1 MGQVWL
7 SPVPQLSRLI
17 QGLQSRK
24 ANWQKLSA
32 PPLGQGAGQGAGAT
46 IQTSKE
52 LLQSPPPPAG
62 FGSQPSLTLLQAY
75 RHTASHSSHSFSPH
89 PNELDRRICPS
100 SLGGPPSSPQ
110 TTARQG
116 QTQAEQ
122 THSPSPHCGTGAS
135 PAPELQ
141 SSPIHVPKQT
151 LWGAL
156 LSLSAAPLA
165 SLFILASGPTAYAH
179 GVGETCFLD
188 GSRGYR
194 PNYNHRLT
202 VAHYTRD
209 DLMHII
215 YHMCKYTDKDGGI
228 RYGFISGTSYDLHYY
243 CEGEN
248 PNQEKCN
255 GAPIVKNRYFSA
267 TRRVRL
273 DVISRG
279 TQTFNLDNHF
289 SDPDNDALS
298 YSATS
303 SHPDIVGTAVSGNT
317 LTIASVGDTTFIR
330 PVTITVTADD
340 GKGGTVSTSFEVTV
354 WNQEAIDESN
364 ELLQETAI
372 EIGKTLATSLGP
384 GKVLKALG
392 VGAKAIKALDVAGS
406 VKSIKDGIQTIFDGN
421 EQNGNEQSSN
431 QQINSLAQAL
441 YIHHQALQNGSI
453 SLDQAFSGQNL
464 SIPLSLS
471 QAAHQDQEGS
481 ATPPFNA
488 LLKASLDFSSF
499 SDATDNLHYDG
510 SSTSYGLGID
520 LFPNP
525 DAPLLTGLQ
534 FAFTRSHSDFE
545 DQQADAEGAY
555 ELNMFSL
562 HPFLAWDATDNL
574 TLWSVL
580 GYGWPEA
587 ETSIDSID
595 GSDVDPSQD
604 ASHTSSGQFFS
615 FAGGANYRVWQS
627 DASAL
632 TIKLGGSTASMLDAD
647 FQAGRIA
654 AQFSHDFPLNAGQLK
669 SSADLALLLSNSD
682 PSVAELSG
690 SLNWLPNQGRLSG
703 STNARVLLFG
713 GDRSEWGIGGSILL
727 QPGQQ
732 GQGLSLALQPS
743 FGQTNASLSHLHL
756 DPFSFTDPNELAL
769 NSSPLTARFNAEL
782 AYGFPT
788 ANHALLTPYIDAS
801 LAHSSNTYTTG
812 LRYQLDS
819 GLDLDLSASHRTRSS
834 GNNDNRLFLQLRS
847 DL

>member
-1 MGQVWL
+1 MGIFSGLNNLDRLDL
-7 SPVPQLSRLI
+7 SNNNNLSSLPVGIFSGLNNLERLDLSNNNLSSLPEGIFSGLNNLVRLDLRDNNLSRLPEGI
-17 QGLQSRK
+17 FSGLNNSPV
-24 ANWQKLSA
+24 NLYLNGNNLSCLST
-32 PPLGQGAGQGAGAT
+32 PF
-46 IQTSKE
+46 
-52 LLQSPPPPAG
+52 G
-62 FGSQPSLTLLQAY
+62 FREYLEVFLPHCEDQEPEEEENGTPIVENS
-75 RHTASHSSHSFSPH
+75 SFS
-89 PNELDRRICPS
+89 
-100 SLGGPPSSPQ
+100 G
-110 TTARQG
+110 TRQ
-116 QTQAEQ
+116 
-122 THSPSPHCGTGAS
+122 
-135 PAPELQ
+135 
-141 SSPIHVPKQT
+141 
-151 LWGAL
+151 
-156 LSLSAAPLA
+156 
-165 SLFILASGPTAYAH
+165 
-179 GVGETCFLD
+179 
-188 GSRGYR
+188 
-194 PNYNHRLT
+194 
-202 VAHYTRD
+202 
-209 DLMHII
+209 
-215 YHMCKYTDKDGGI
+215 
-228 RYGFISGTSYDLHYY
+228 
-243 CEGEN
+243 
-248 PNQEKCN
+248 
-255 GAPIVKNRYFSA
+255 
-267 TRRVRL
+267 VRL
-273 DVISRG
+273 DVISRA
-279 TQTFNLDNHF
+279 TRTFNLDNHF
-289 SDPDNDALS
+289 SDPDGDALS

-303 SHPDIVGTAVSGNT
+303 SHPDIVRTAVSGNT
-317 LTIASVGDTTFIR
+317 LTIAAIGNTFRII
-330 PVTITVTADD
+330 TITVTADD
-340 GKGGTVSTSFEVTV
+340 GKGGTVSTSFDATV
-354 WNQEAIDESN
+354 SNQEAADKDI

-372 EIGKTLATSLGP
+372 DLGKELALSIGP

-392 VGAKAIKALDVAGS
+392 AGAKAIKALDVAGS
-406 VKSIKDGIQTIFDGN
+406 VKSIKDGIEAIF
-421 EQNGNEQSSN
+421 NGNEQSSN
-431 QQINSLAQAL
+431 QQINSLAEAL
-441 YIHHQALQNGSI
+441 YIHHEALQNGSI

-471 QAAHQDQEGS
+471 KATPQDQEGS
-481 ATPPFNA
+481 ATPRFNA
-488 LLKASLDFSSF
+488 LLKGSLDFSSF

-525 DAPLLTGLQ
+525 DLPLLTGLQ
-534 FAFTRSHSDFE
+534 LAFTRSHSDFE
-545 DQQADAEGAY
+545 DQQADVEGAY

-574 TLWSVL
+574 TFWSVL

-587 ETSIDSID
+587 ETTIDSID

-604 ASHTSSGQFFS
+604 ASHTSSGNFFS

-743 FGQTNASLSHLHL
+743 FGQTNDSLSHLHL
-756 DPFSFTDPNELAL
+756 DPFSFTDPNEPAL
-769 NSSPLTARFNAEL
+769 SSSPLTPRFNAEL

-788 ANHALLTPYIDAS
+788 ANHALLTPYIDAH

-819 GLDLDLSASHRTRSS
+819 GLNLDLSASHRQRSS
-834 GNNDNRLFLQLRS
+834 GNNDSRFFLQLRS

>member
-1 MGQVWL
+1 MGIF
-7 SPVPQLSRLI
+7 S
-17 QGLQSRK
+17 GL
-24 ANWQKLSA
+24 NNLQKLRLSTND
-32 PPLGQGAGQGAGAT
+32 L
-46 IQTSKE
+46 
-52 LLQSPPPPAG
+52 
-62 FGSQPSLTLLQAY
+62 
-75 RHTASHSSHSFSPH
+75 
-89 PNELDRRICPS
+89 S
-100 SLGGPPSSPQ
+100 SLPVGIFSGLNNLQELRLNDNDLRSLPVGIFRGLNNLEDLDLSNNNLSSLPVGIFSGLNNLESLYLNENDLRSLPLRIFRGLNNLKVIGLNYNNLRSLPEGIFRGLNNLKTLGLIYNNLSSLPEGIFSGLNNIGSILLADNNLSCLPTLPS
-110 TTARQG
+110 
-116 QTQAEQ
+116 
-122 THSPSPHCGTGAS
+122 
-135 PAPELQ
+135 
-141 SSPIHVPKQT
+141 
-151 LWGAL
+151 
-156 LSLSAAPLA
+156 
-165 SLFILASGPTAYAH
+165 YAH
-179 GVGETCFLD
+179 AFTYYVGVGIDLPTC
-188 GSRGYR
+188 
-194 PNYNHRLT
+194 
-202 VAHYTRD
+202 
-209 DLMHII
+209 
-215 YHMCKYTDKDGGI
+215 
-228 RYGFISGTSYDLHYY
+228 
-243 CEGEN
+243 EE
-248 PNQEKCN
+248 N
-255 GAPIVKNRYFSA
+255 GAPIVTNRYFSA

-279 TQTFNLDNHF
+279 TRTFNLDNHF

-303 SHPDIVGTAVSGNT
+303 SHPDVVGTAVSGNT

-340 GKGGTVSTSFEVTV
+340 GKQNGTVSTSFEVTV
-354 WNQEAIDESN
+354 WNQEATDESN

-372 EIGKTLATSLGP
+372 EVGKVLATSLGP

-406 VKSIKDGIQTIFDGN
+406 VKSVKDGIQTIFDGN
-421 EQNGNEQSSN
+421 QQSSN
-431 QQINSLAQAL
+431 QQINSLAEAL
-441 YIHHQALQNGSI
+441 YIHHEALQNGSI

-464 SIPLSLS
+464 SIPLSFS
-471 QAAHQDQEGS
+471 QAAPQDQEGS

-488 LLKASLDFSSF
+488 LLKGSLDFSSF

-510 SSTSYGLGID
+510 SSTSYGLGVD

-525 DAPLLTGLQ
+525 DLPLLTGLQ
-534 FAFTRSHSDFE
+534 LAFTRSHSDFE
-545 DQQADAEGAY
+545 DQQADAEGSY

-574 TLWSVL
+574 TFWSVL

-595 GSDVDPSQD
+595 GSDVEPSQD
-604 ASHTSSGQFFS
+604 ASHTSSGNFFS

-756 DPFSFTDPNELAL
+756 DPFSFTDPTEPAL
-769 NSSPLTARFNAEL
+769 SSSPLTARFNAEL

-801 LAHSSNTYTTG
+801 LAHGSNTYTTG

-819 GLDLDLSASHRTRSS
+819 GLNLDLSASHRQRSS
-834 GNNDNRLFLQLRS
+834 GNNDSRLFLQLRS

>member
-1 MGQVWL
+1 MYTYHRYRVIERRDSGGVKW
-7 SPVPQLSRLI
+7 SR
-17 QGLQSRK
+17 SCH
-24 ANWQKLSA
+24 
-32 PPLGQGAGQGAGAT
+32 
-46 IQTSKE
+46 E
-52 LLQSPPPPAG
+52 
-62 FGSQPSLTLLQAY
+62 
-75 RHTASHSSHSFSPH
+75 
-89 PNELDRRICPS
+89 
-100 SLGGPPSSPQ
+100 
-110 TTARQG
+110 
-116 QTQAEQ
+116 
-122 THSPSPHCGTGAS
+122 
-135 PAPELQ
+135 
-141 SSPIHVPKQT
+141 
-151 LWGAL
+151 
-156 LSLSAAPLA
+156 
-165 SLFILASGPTAYAH
+165 
-179 GVGETCFLD
+179 
-188 GSRGYR
+188 
-194 PNYNHRLT
+194 
-202 VAHYTRD
+202 
-209 DLMHII
+209 
-215 YHMCKYTDKDGGI
+215 DKDN
-228 RYGFISGTSYDLHYY
+228 
-243 CEGEN
+243 N
-248 PNQEKCN
+248 P
-255 GAPIVKNRYFSA
+255 PIVKNRYFSA
-267 TRRVRL
+267 TRQVRL
-273 DVISRG
+273 DIHNRP
-279 TQTFNLDNHF
+279 TRTFNLDNHF
-289 SDPDNDALS
+289 DDPDGDALS

-303 SHPDIVGTAVSGNT
+303 SHPDIVRILVKDNT
-317 LTIASVGDTTFIR
+317 LHITSGGTTFIR

-340 GKGGTVSTSFEVTV
+340 GKQNGTVSTSFGVTV
-354 WNQEAIDESN
+354 SNQEAVDESN

-372 EIGKTLATSLGP
+372 EVGKVLATSLGP

-406 VKSIKDGIQTIFDGN
+406 VKSVKDGIQTIFDGN
-421 EQNGNEQSSN
+421 EQNGNQQSSN
-431 QQINSLAQAL
+431 QQINNLAEAL

-471 QAAHQDQEGS
+471 KATHQDQEGS
-481 ATPPFNA
+481 ANPPFNA

-525 DAPLLTGLQ
+525 DVPLLTGLQ

-574 TLWSVL
+574 TFWSVL

-587 ETSIDSID
+587 ETSIDSIN

-604 ASHTSSGQFFS
+604 ASHTSSGNFFS

-690 SLNWLPNQGRLSG
+690 TLNWLPNQGRLSG

-743 FGQTNASLSHLHL
+743 FGQTNASLSYLHL

-769 NSSPLTARFNAEL
+769 SSSPLTARFNAEL

-819 GLDLDLSASHRTRSS
+819 GLNLDLSASHRQRSS
-834 GNNDNRLFLQLRS
+834 GNNDNRFFLQLRS